1 MIIFTIVLD
10 ILASQCFF
18 ASVSY
23 LIEIVKTSIG
33 NYFSYRYA
41 YNNFIYK
48 YYIYVQS
55 LVACVLFLIIGLI
68 VFNIADYIKSTY
80 KNNK

>member
-1 MIIFTIVLD
+1 MLIFTIVLD

-23 LIEIVKTSIG
+23 LIEIVKTGIG
-33 NYFSYRYA
+33 GYFSYKYS

-48 YYIYVQS
+48 YFIYIQS

-68 VFNIADYIKSTY
+68 VFSIADYVKSTWS
-80 KNNK
+80 K